1 MGWGLAWGPWSHQS
15 SEPPSLPPL
24 QIHIFSYK
32 LRLTTIAI
40 SISEISP
47 PTERGVLMS
56 AFQVVIQAT
65 ALVGFWAAYAANA
78 VVRDT
83 SNLQW
88 QIPVGLQLIPGIILL
103 LGIVFIKETPHYLAA
118 SSSIDNVQES
128 LAWLRGRPSTDPQIV
143 AEARSIFQSV
153 QASTRTQQLRRT
165 NFIHEAIRNP
175 IRKRLLIGIGL
186 FIAQNATGMNAL
198 NYFVPLIFIRIA
210 DSISGALFLTGIFGV
225 VKLISAFIYMF
236 YCVRVRSNRFWLLGG
251 TAVCAACMVV
261 LGYCASGG
269 DGDTGATV
277 PPTSLTAVQAVLAVA
292 SVYLFAVAF
301 GVSLGPIA
309 WNVCAE
315 IFPSHLNAQCCAVTT
330 CTQWLCQILVA
341 AATPILLAKIGTMTF
356 VVFGACTVLGLVFC
370 WACVPETRGVAV
382 GKDMAMAFGQE
393 FKDEDDDRAVIEEIE
408 DVACEETPL
417 LQDQMSRRRR
427 SSVAI
432 VV

>member
-1 MGWGLAWGPWSHQS
+1 
-15 SEPPSLPPL
+15 
-24 QIHIFSYK
+24 
-32 LRLTTIAI
+32 
-40 SISEISP
+40 
-47 PTERGVLMS
+47 MS

-78 VVRDT
+78 VLRDT

-103 LGIVFIKETPHYLAA
+103 LGTLLIKETPHYLAA
-118 SSSIDNVQES
+118 NSSIDNVQES
-128 LAWLRGRPSTDPQIV
+128 LAWLRGQPSTDPQIA
-143 AEARSIFQSV
+143 AEAHSIFQSV
-153 QASTRTQQLRRT
+153 QVSTRTQQLRRT
-165 NFIHEAIRNP
+165 NFVHEAIRNP

-210 DSISGALFLTGIFGV
+210 NSVSGALFLTGIFGV
-225 VKLISAFIYMF
+225 VKLISAFTYMF

-251 TAVCAACMVV
+251 TAVCAACMFV
-261 LGYCASGG
+261 LGYCANGG
-269 DGDTGATV
+269 DGNTGAAA
-277 PPTSLTAVQAVLAVA
+277 PPSSLTAVQAALAIS

-315 IFPSHLNAQCCAVTT
+315 IFPLNLNAQCCAVTT

-341 AATPILLAKIGTMTF
+341 AVTPILLAKIGTMTF
-356 VVFGACTVLGLVFC
+356 VVFGACTVLGLAFC

-393 FKDEDDDRAVIEEIE
+393 FKDEDEDRALIEEIE

-417 LQDQMSRRRR
+417 LQDQTQRRRR